1 MHVCLLSSLT
11 LAFRGCPVCLSVVA
25 RPQLVRGRARTP
37 RSGQASRVWLQGHS
51 QAPDSEQACPGVRL
65 GQTLASPAWSAALGV
80 CPAPP
85 RARGSAAARV
95 RGASRAPRSL
105 PCPCLCAG
113 AAASPRGRQRRP
125 GQRRLPPV
133 TGRCD
138 RCSPPTPPGA
148 SGAGTAGPGRSTTHF
163 AFHRSRV
170 RVCRGQTPL
179 GQFLGCRR
187 GYF

>member
-65 GQTLASPAWSAALGV
+65 GQTLASPAWSAAPGA

-85 RARGSAAARV
+85 HARGSAAARV

-105 PCPCLCAG
+105 PCPCLCAR
-113 AAASPRGRQRRP
+113 AAASPRVCCGPRGDDSAARGSAGFRRSPAAVTAARPRRRQAR
-125 GQRRLPPV
+125 
-133 TGRCD
+133 
-138 RCSPPTPPGA
+138 
-148 SGAGTAGPGRSTTHF
+148 AGPGQP
-163 AFHRSRV
+163 V
-170 RVCRGQTPL
+170 RVGAPRISPFIVQGSECVVD
-179 GQFLGCRR
+179 RR
-187 GYF
+187 LWVSS